1 MSETNDGRGH
11 ENARRLN
18 VLRIVYGLFGI
29 VLCVLGLLYYRSVIG
44 TPMGHNSRIITS
56 TKPKAAPTQKKA
68 KLWDQLT
75 RDEYDNPTAYALA
88 ELDGT
93 ELAMRLAQQKFVWT
107 TGVGWV
113 HDGTTLAAFD
123 AQGDL
128 VQKDVISKLERS
140 CLDAGNE
147 FVLTTSDYADAKSA
161 YQALV
166 LDSMVGEELVPAGQ
180 GFEGM
185 AYGPSMHDRH
195 IYLEESG
202 EGVTMRV
209 SSLQSNESS

>member
-1 MSETNDGRGH
+1 MSETNDDRGH

-29 VLCVLGLLYYRSVIG
+29 VLCVLGLLYYKSVIG
-44 TPMGHNSRIITS
+44 TPVGHNSRIITS
-56 TKPKAAPTQKKA
+56 TKPKAAPAQKKA

-75 RDEYDNPTAYALA
+75 VDEYDNPTVYALA
-88 ELDGT
+88 ELDGK
-93 ELAMRLAQQKFVWT
+93 ELVWRLTQQKFVWAK
-107 TGVGWV
+107 GVGWV

-128 VQKDVISKLERS
+128 VQKNVISKLEQS
-140 CLDAGNE
+140 CLDVGNE
-147 FVLTTSDYADAKSA
+147 FVLTTSDYTDVESA

-180 GFEGM
+180 GFEGTVF
-185 AYGPSMHDRH
+185 GPSMHDRR

-202 EGVTMRV
+202 EGVTIRV
-209 SSLQSNESS
+209 SSLPSNESS